1 MKKIVSIMMVIV
13 LVFTMA
19 GIAFASTNV
28 ISPEKPNTDVEPGTP
43 GEPSPQTG
51 ETVSIIW
58 VAVAAVALLAIAF
71 VCVKKLIL
79 VK

>member
-19 GIAFASTNV
+19 GVAFASTNV

-43 GEPSPQTG
+43 GSLHRRQG
-51 ETVSIIW
+51 RLLVSSGS
-58 VAVAAVALLAIAF
+58 LLRRLLF
-71 VCVKKLIL
+71 LR
-79 VK
+79 